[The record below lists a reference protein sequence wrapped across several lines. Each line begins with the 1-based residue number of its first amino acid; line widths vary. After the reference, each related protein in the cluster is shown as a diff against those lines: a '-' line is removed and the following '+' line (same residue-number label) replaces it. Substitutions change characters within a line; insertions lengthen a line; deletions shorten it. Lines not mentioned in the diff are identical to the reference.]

1 MVKETERTVDDET
14 SADMREQE
22 TIEKE
27 MEGTE
32 ADLDKDRPV
41 EERPPEPATQ
51 VPEVSVEEAQR
62 NALIERIRGW
72 RDEGY
77 DVTRIEKSTDGAL
90 TALGQE
96 IDRYAENVEKLKALT
111 VRFKK
116 LKNPK
121 AQKIESYMRKPDEVP
136 RLEKAITKLE
146 SMETAEPKPVP
157 TVEAKPAPIV
167 EPASTP
173 PIVDVKPPEEP
184 PKSEEPKNEPPKTDA
199 KPEAPKRSS
208 IPPPPKITFDDV
220 PMPSYFSKK
229 EPKKCPSCGEVVEP
243 EFLKCPFCKVA
254 LK

>member
-1 MVKETERTVDDET
+1 
-14 SADMREQE
+14 MREQE
-22 TIEKE
+22 TIERE

-51 VPEVSVEEAQR
+51 VPVVSPEDEERQ
-62 NALIERIRGW
+62 ALLGRIDGW
-72 RDEGY
+72 RGEGY
-77 DVTRIEKSTDGAL
+77 DVTRLWKFTDGDL
-90 TALGQE
+90 TALRQE
-96 IDRYAENVEKLKALT
+96 LDSYAENVEKIKALT

-121 AQKIESYMRKPDEVP
+121 AQKIESYMKKPDEVP

-146 SMETAEPKPVP
+146 SMESSEPKPAP
-157 TVEAKPAPIV
+157 TVEAKPAPAV

-173 PIVDVKPPEEP
+173 PIVDVKPPEDP
-184 PKSEEPKNEPPKTDA
+184 PKPKEPKMEPPKTDA

-208 IPPPPKITFDDV
+208 IPPPPKLTFDDV

-243 EFLKCPFCKVA
+243 EFLKCPFCKAV